1 MHLLKH
7 EFSIDLNYNEEGKYV
22 YSEAL
27 DTVEK
32 IQNFQPQ
39 LYFGTKKV
47 EVKTETERYYILKEV
62 DENDEDDV
70 NEIYIS
76 KIFDEDEITLNKV
89 AQPEFIFRSIGCTL
103 YTLDEPQEIK
113 KGKDEI
119 FKYFTEYLTMKVAID
134 SNLLRKLEQFYRL

>member
-89 AQPEFIFRSIGCTL
+89 VHPEFIFRGIGCTL
-103 YTLDEPQEIK
+103 YTLDEPQEIE

-119 FKYFTEYLTMKVAID
+119 FKYFTEYLTIKVAID
-134 SNLLRKLEQFYRL
+134 SNLLRKLEQFL